1 MSARCK
7 RKTTNKKHSRNEN
20 PNKAPNSHHLPYI
33 ACSAPFRSSADTLRL
48 LSRFPTFWLLIT
60 AAFCCVCLCMT
71 RSILSSCFHMS
82 FTFSTARVKASK
94 TCATPNEIIIGA
106 CRPTFIDRQPI
117 RELSNYQRLSQ
128 PAISGSQSEQRVSSG
143 RSWLWAIGG
152 FCVSGSHPFS
162 GQLLEP
168 LESGNKPHGV
178 TGRSRVH
185 VYRLHGRSVTDGWV
199 IRLRAIQFDGICSE
213 TCMEAVRL
221 NLSIQGAAAGDG
233 EGPQIGVRW
242 KRKLP
247 FNQ

>member
-60 AAFCCVCLCMT
+60 AAFCCVCLCMP

-117 RELSNYQRLSQ
+117 RELSNFISAYHSLQSVEVKVSNVLVAAGVGCGQSVDFVCQGHIRL
-128 PAISGSQSEQRVSSG
+128 V
-143 RSWLWAIGG
+143 
-152 FCVSGSHPFS
+152 
-162 GQLLEP
+162 
-168 LESGNKPHGV
+168 GNFLNRWKVV
-178 TGRSRVH
+178 TNHTASRV
-185 VYRLHGRSVTDGWV
+185 VPAFMCTDC
-199 IRLRAIQFDGICSE
+199 LD
-213 TCMEAVRL
+213 EA
-221 NLSIQGAAAGDG
+221 
-233 EGPQIGVRW
+233 
-242 KRKLP
+242 
-247 FNQ
+247 